1 MAFDGITTYKVIEEL
16 RQKIEG
22 GKIDKIYQPE
32 RDEIVLTIR
41 RPGQVYR
48 LLLSAHMDSARFYL
62 TENKPETP
70 LEPPMFCMLFRK
82 HFGGGKLVHLEQ
94 VGFDRILKM
103 DVEVYNE
110 LGDLCHKKIILE
122 IMVESLIV
130 SIMWD
135 RI

>member
-32 RDEIVLTIR
+32 KDEIVLSIR

-48 LLLSAHMDSARFYL
+48 LLLSAHTDSARFYL

-70 LEPPMFCMLFRK
+70 LEPPMFCMLMRK
-82 HFGGGKLVHLEQ
+82 YLGSAKLIEIRQ
-94 VGFDRILKM
+94 IG
-103 DVEVYNE
+103 
-110 LGDLCHKKIILE
+110 LCRSMWK
-122 IMVESLIV
+122 
-130 SIMWD
+130 SITNWGIYAIRRSSWRSWD
-135 RI
+135 DTAI